1 MRRLLPK
8 DARHDDRTSR
18 PTPVRPTSRLLA
30 GQRQIATVCQPWLYC
45 GGFHWAALMRF
56 TEHGFLNIDNNAS
69 ERALRAVALGRKNW
83 LFAGSDAG
91 GRTAAVLYTLT
102 QTCKRHRVDPFA
114 YLTDVLAR
122 LPGLPPDRLP
132 ALAPHTWAQAQR
144 AATDPSA

>member
-1 MRRLLPK
+1 MRW
-8 DARHDDRTSR
+8 
-18 PTPVRPTSRLLA
+18 LA
-30 GQRQIATVCQPWLYC
+30 EY
-45 GGFHWAALMRF
+45 
-56 TEHGFLNIDNNAS
+56 GFLHIDNNAS
-69 ERALRAVALGRKNW
+69 GRALRVVALGRKNW